1 MPDQEVKENLIIA
14 WSGGKDC
21 TLAMHEILKTGRYSI
36 LALFSSVSEKDERV
50 SMHGTPR
57 KLLEAQAGSLG
68 YPLDVV
74 AIPERCTEDDYR
86 ETMQQAML
94 GWLEGGVTGVVF
106 GDIFLESIRAY
117 RERNLS
123 QIGLKAIFPLW
134 GRDTQTLSR
143 DFINLG
149 YRAII
154 SCVDSDQLDGRFAG
168 REYDRSLLDELPQS
182 VDPCGENG
190 EFHTFVYNGPGF
202 SGGIHFLKGKT
213 VRKRNQFYYFDLVN
227 REIE

>member
-1 MPDQEVKENLIIA
+1 MKENLILA

-21 TLAMHEILKTGRYSI
+21 TLAMHEIKKLDQYSI
-36 LALFSSVSEKDERV
+36 AALFSTISEQNERV

-57 KLLEAQAGSLG
+57 KLLETQARSLG

-74 AIPERCTEDDYR
+74 AIPDHCTEDTYR
-86 ETMQQAML
+86 ETMQRSMQD
-94 GWLEGGVTGVVF
+94 WLDRGVTGVVF
-106 GDIFLESIRAY
+106 GDIFLEVIRAY

-134 GRDTQTLSR
+134 GRDTKTLSQN
-143 DFINLG
+143 FINLG

-154 SCVDSDQLDGRFAG
+154 SCMDTKQLNRSFAG

-190 EFHTFVYNGPGF
+190 EFHTFVYEGPVF
-202 SGGIHFLKGKT
+202 SKRVNFRRGQIQGKQG
-213 VRKRNQFYYFDLVN
+213 RFYLYDLVYN
-227 REIE
+227 KSR